1 MKRLLVAT
9 SILTLFF
16 CVGAHD
22 HELDALEIRE
32 TEIPEAGSRERETIY
47 VREEDHTSAARTV
60 DDLLTGIA
68 GVDVTRTAATG
79 SDGRGNVH
87 IRGLD
92 DNRITV
98 ALNGRVVNGSG
109 VMGGVYVD
117 WSTLSIDDVEK
128 IEVIRGYKDA
138 RYPNAVGGVVNIITV
153 REIEEDRTQ
162 VFGSLSSIEPAAD
175 DPLRTTAYTAGVA
188 HQKRIGD
195 LGHLSL
201 SLSNTSADAF
211 LRNNFNDQM
220 ELSGAL
226 NLYLMEDMHFST
238 SLKQSIQNRGM
249 TVENRRNSDFFDSS
263 YPEAGD
269 AGTGGPGIPWR
280 GGEYTWGDRSSVENI
295 RTQWDVSLE
304 KKINETLLRGSFFIT
319 DQDRRQ
325 HYYAIDDSTNLVLER
340 FAKPEAGTRGWNI
353 SAETSLG
360 RHDLSYGADGQLRRS
375 ESNVIYTANE
385 DYFARPMETIAD
397 LDSLPDPTD
406 RSRRIG
412 LFVQDDFTLQEDL
425 LELSLGTRFDYYK
438 GFEDTV
444 GGRQIQENTYSNISP
459 TTGITYTPTEQTALS
474 FFASIATKHPTEPEY
489 SWYHNGHDPDTNPD
503 FDISRPDF
511 SPERAY
517 QLDLSL
523 DQYLLE
529 GSLNW
534 GVNLYTMSIDD
545 YITVIFGY
553 PPSRVVYNIDNVTLR
568 GLEVFYSHHV
578 SDQLSLS
585 ANTSLQNSEKSGDI
599 LDMGNELSDEL
610 LELPR
615 VKANGRVSYSFRND
629 MRATLTT
636 RFVGERD
643 FITGN
648 RAREESL
655 ALETLDPFATTDI
668 SAAVPLFPRRTD
680 ITAKLT
686 ITAMNIFDTDYE
698 EVLDFPM
705 PGRSGRV
712 GYTMEF

>member
-1 MKRLLVAT
+1 MKKLSVTTCVLA
-9 SILTLFF
+9 LFF
-16 CVGAHD
+16 CTGAHD
-22 HELDALEIRE
+22 HELDALDIRE
-32 TEIPEAGSRERETIY
+32 AELTEAGSRERETIY

-60 DDLLTGIA
+60 DELLTGIA

-87 IRGLD
+87 VRGLD
-92 DNRITV
+92 DKRIAV

-153 REIEEDRTQ
+153 REIEKDRTQ

-175 DPLRTTAYTAGVA
+175 DPLRTPAYTAGVA

-226 NLYLMEDMHFST
+226 NLYLTEDMHFST
-238 SLKQSIQNRGM
+238 TLKQSIQNRGL
-249 TVENRRNSDFFDSS
+249 TVENRRDSDFFDSS
-263 YPEAGD
+263 YPEAGE
-269 AGTGGPGIPWR
+269 AGRAGPGVPWR

-304 KKINETLLRGSFFIT
+304 KKINETLLRGSFYST

-325 HYYAIDDSTNLVLER
+325 HYYAIDDSTHLVLER
-340 FAKPEAGTRGWNI
+340 FAKPEAGTRGWNV

-360 RHDLSYGADGQLRRS
+360 GHEITYGADGQLRRT
-375 ESNVIYTANE
+375 ESNVIYTADE
-385 DYFARPMETIAD
+385 EYFTRPMETIHD
-397 LDSLPDPTD
+397 LESLPEPKD

-412 LFVQDDFTLQEDL
+412 LFVQDDFALREDILQL
-425 LELSLGTRFDYYK
+425 HGGTRFDYYK
-438 GFEDTV
+438 GYEEETTDTEESIFTTV
-444 GGRQIQENTYSNISP
+444 SP
-459 TTGITYTPTEQTALS
+459 TAGVTYTPVAHTALS
-474 FFASIATKHPTEPEY
+474 AFASIATRHPVEPEY
-489 SWYHNGHDPDTNPD
+489 YWYYNGHDPDTNPD
-503 FDISRPDF
+503 FEGTRKDL

-523 DQYLLE
+523 DQYLLD

-534 GVNLYTMSIDD
+534 GVNLYTMSVDD
-545 YITVIFGY
+545 YISWIFGY
-553 PPSRVVYNIDNVTLR
+553 PPSRVIYNIDNVTLR
-568 GLEVFYSHHV
+568 GLELFYSHHV
-578 SDQLSLS
+578 TDQLSLS

-599 LDMGNELSDEL
+599 LDMSNDLSDEL

-629 MRATLTT
+629 MRAILTT

-668 SAAVPLFPRRTD
+668 SAAVPLFTRRTD

-705 PGRSGRV
+705 PGRSARL